1 LKFFGFYKIL
11 ERVSDV
17 AYRLEL
23 PVGAKLHDAFHVGLL
38 KKYYGEV
45 PAGPGVLLVIHH
57 GHACLELTQVSKS
70 RLARGRHELLVH

>member
-1 LKFFGFYKIL
+1 
-11 ERVSDV
+11 
-17 AYRLEL
+17 
-23 PVGAKLHDAFHVGLL
+23 LHDAFHMGLL
-38 KKYYGEV
+38 KKYYGEM